1 MSIKINSNR
10 CVGCG
15 RCIEVCP
22 GNLIKRNI
30 EGKAFMKHE
39 KDCWGCTA
47 CIKECVVD
55 AIDFFLGVDIGGT
68 GSTLSIQSEGD
79 LNIWKVKDIQGN
91 IQEIV
96 INKKDANK
104 Y

>member
-30 EGKAFMKHE
+30 EE
-39 KDCWGCTA
+39 
-47 CIKECVVD
+47 
-55 AIDFFLGVDIGGT
+55 
-68 GSTLSIQSEGD
+68 TLSAVSSERTTR
-79 LNIWKVKDIQGN
+79 
-91 IQEIV
+91 V
-96 INKKDANK
+96 IDHEEAGSMERRKMEG
-104 Y
+104 YF